1 MSTEEIT
8 SPNSEPG
15 SEHEFGSSTLNPV
28 IQVTNHDPPAPQ
40 HRGRARAS
48 AAVTDP
54 SHSELQAH
62 LDCRKVHFSS
72 SLAPDPEHDMP
83 GDNPIILVPNS
94 PDPNLASRVNP
105 DPSNH
110 VSQPSSP
117 PPPFPSPRLLFVQSH
132 PHSLERMLGYRVPA
146 ADCDV
151 EHEHGKGDGL
161 IPPITVSTQLRT
173 ADDNGDVVSGG
184 ERVNDGKELERWEE
198 AGNMDQHQSRV
209 DSPLNSQDPAE
220 TPRGNVQ
227 DGVEPQGV
235 PRPNGTTNV
244 LESDMLHG
252 VDVRQP
258 PAAGRPVCIPENVE
272 NSKSMKSPKPRSD
285 RLSRAESEARSKLQA
300 EVEGDEEGHEAVGAS
315 KAITDPNG
323 PPRSTLFPPLG
334 RMLSLLDEVGP
345 PRSVG
350 GFGKVIT
357 RRSRRPIGGSKFS
370 KLIQTQPPAE
380 VESGW
385 QSEGTSNVNA
395 RSGAG
400 ASKSDDLS
408 FFAGL

>member
-1 MSTEEIT
+1 MSAEEIT

-15 SEHEFGSSTLNPV
+15 SEHEFGSSTLNPA
-28 IQVTNHDPPAPQ
+28 IQATNHDPPAPR

-62 LDCRKVHFSS
+62 LDCRKVRFSS
-72 SLAPDPEHDMP
+72 PLAPDPEHDMP
-83 GDNPIILVPNS
+83 CDNPVILVPNS
-94 PDPNLASRVNP
+94 SDPNLASRVNP

-132 PHSLERMLGYRVPA
+132 PHSLERTLGYRVSA
-146 ADCDV
+146 ADSDV
-151 EHEHGKGDGL
+151 EHEHGKGDGFV
-161 IPPITVSTQLRT
+161 PPITVSTQPKP
-173 ADDNGDVVSGG
+173 ADDNGDAVSGG

-198 AGNMDQHQSRV
+198 AGSMDQHQSRV
-209 DSPLNSQDPAE
+209 GSPLNSQDPAE

-227 DGVEPQGV
+227 VGVEPQGV
-235 PRPNGTTNV
+235 PYPNGTTSV
-244 LESDMLHG
+244 SESDMLHG
-252 VDVRQP
+252 VDIRQSP
-258 PAAGRPVCIPENVE
+258 TVGRPAYVPEE
-272 NSKSMKSPKPRSD
+272 ADNSKSIKSPKPRSD
-285 RLSRAESEARSKLQA
+285 RPSQAESEARSKLQA
-300 EVEGDEEGHEAVGAS
+300 EVEGDEEGHEAIGAS
-315 KAITDPNG
+315 RAMTDSNG

-350 GFGKVIT
+350 GFGKAIT
-357 RRSRRPIGGSKFS
+357 RRPRRPNGGSRFS
-370 KLIQTQPPAE
+370 KLFQTQPPAE

-385 QSEGTSNVNA
+385 QSEGTSNVKA

-400 ASKSDDLS
+400 ASKSDDLN